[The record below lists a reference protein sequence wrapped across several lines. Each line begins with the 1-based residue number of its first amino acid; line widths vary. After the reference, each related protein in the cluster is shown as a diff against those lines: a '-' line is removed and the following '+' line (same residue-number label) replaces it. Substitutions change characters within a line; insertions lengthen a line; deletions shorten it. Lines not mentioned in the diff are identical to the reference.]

1 MILKREIKK
10 DTIII
15 LTIVVLVLCII
26 TASVLVKNNNTV
38 YDFFKMLFGFDI
50 VCIHIWVFIALL
62 VYQVICYSI
71 SLHKDNVIIKNGRQ
85 YSATIVD
92 VVEKQTTN
100 NGGFPDTF
108 YLVIQYDG
116 EKKVTSKPYLTN
128 PKIELKDK
136 KCVVHIYKN
145 ECVVTEFNL
154 KTEKKVREFESLYVK
169 IEECLIKNI
178 YADDFDSDVFF
189 RKRLRAPLYGKNKY
203 IFPIPLFVV
212 FKDGMMKL
220 VIIDIRVCSWKKI
233 ITSEAFNMEM
243 YGYYGQLGV
252 LYTWD
257 DKEEVKRLI
266 AEKVKEVMK
275 KYYRYV
281 KVLSVDVEFI

>member
-62 VYQVICYSI
+62 VCQVICYSI

-136 KCVVHIYKN
+136 KCVVYVYKN

-178 YADDFDSDVFF
+178 YVTDFDRSKFY
-189 RKRLRAPLYGKNKY
+189 RKRLKAPLIRTKKY
-203 IFPIPLFVV
+203 AFPLPQHIKFRD
-212 FKDGMMKL
+212 KITKL
-220 VIIDIRVCSWKKI
+220 VILDIRMKSYKRIIVC
-233 ITSEAFNMEM
+233 EAFNMEM